1 MFPTPAQLLTKLL
14 EMIHQGN
21 EPGPGIN
28 PTKIWDDE
36 ITILAVRRPNE
47 YLIRLECD
55 GRQSQPVL
63 HWDKV
68 RWSFAS
74 KETTLDIIDRWLSL
88 FRDRFQNDVERI
100 L

>member
-1 MFPTPAQLLTKLL
+1 MFPTPAQLLSNIITML
-14 EMIHQGN
+14 ETRN
-21 EPGPGIN
+21 EPGPGVN
-28 PTKIWDDE
+28 PTTIWTDE
-36 ITILAVRRPNE
+36 ITVLAVRRPNE

-55 GRQSQPVL
+55 GLQSQPVL

-74 KETTLDIIDRWLSL
+74 KETTLDIIDRWLNL
-88 FRDRFQNDVERI
+88 FRGRFQSDIERI